1 MIRKITS
8 NKTKLVLVENE
19 FKKLQ
24 KFGPSLFIGQFNNDA
39 AQNYLIFQPLYYI
52 LQRLGDTGKDSIMEI
67 YRFVRQ
73 KIY

>member
-1 MIRKITS
+1 MIGKITS
-8 NKTKLVLVENE
+8 NKTKHVLVENE

-24 KFGPSLFIGQFNNDA
+24 KFGPSLFIGQLNNDG

-52 LQRLGDTGKDSIMEI
+52 LKRLGDTGKNCIMEI